1 MNTTTNK
8 IITAAVLGIL
18 TASLPC
24 NAKIQIIPENAQT
37 ETNII
42 ETTVAETK
50 IETTESNESMPKSSE
65 TNNKFAGYDF
75 GEVVEVLSTSVSPLQ
90 KEMSGSLKD
99 FSDSVKRSEELMAE
113 GKTTDAINTCTDAI
127 NKVMESREEVLES
140 MWDGQDYLTDQIG
153 KVRERLSMSS
163 QASKESQNKELNPKT
178 EFMLNDIAKRISKE
192 TDPARQKRLVRHYNT
207 IRNLA
212 KIRDGINKLPP
223 SKYKMWQNVLKVLE
237 NTAETHQRVLMG
249 TEVLFAQFEVT
260 LANIQDSKDLI
271 ETVEGAN
278 HLMKVVRGLDQSGQG
293 LDNFSMIMENLQTNL
308 DGLTDNVDFVL
319 QDSIMEIEGHTEA
332 INEKMDIEMGQDSF
346 NNMDTELAERIK
358 KVSGK

>member
-1 MNTTTNK
+1 MKTTANK
-8 IITAAVLGIL
+8 IITAAVLGML
-18 TASLPC
+18 SASLPC
-24 NAKIQIIPENAQT
+24 NAKIQIISEGTQPETPAAADTTTATT
-37 ETNII
+37 ETTSQNDS
-42 ETTVAETK
+42 K
-50 IETTESNESMPKSSE
+50 PKLSE
-65 TNNKFAGYDF
+65 ANKFAGYDF
-75 GEVVEVLSTSVSPLQ
+75 EEVVDALASSVSPLQ
-90 KEMSGSLKD
+90 KEMSGSLKE
-99 FSDSVKRSEELMAE
+99 FSDSVKKSEELMNE
-113 GKTTDAINTCTDAI
+113 GKPVEAINTCTEAI
-127 NKVMESREEVLES
+127 NSVLASREEVLES

-153 KVRERLSMSS
+153 KVREKLSLSS
-163 QASKESQNKELNPKT
+163 QANKESENKELNPKT

-192 TDPARQKRLVRHYNT
+192 TDPERQKRLVRHYNT

-212 KIRDGINKLPP
+212 QIRSMTEKLPP

-293 LDNFSMIMENLQTNL
+293 LDNFSMIMESLQTNL
-308 DGLTDNVDFVL
+308 DGLTDNVDYIL

-332 INEKMDIEMGQDSF
+332 INEKMDIEMGQDSYS
-346 NNMDTELAERIK
+346 NMDSELAERIK
-358 KVSGK
+358 KINNM